1 MSTHHQ
7 DGQPEVGEPLNDQDL
22 EDDIDYSISE
32 DDLRLQQKVNSVA
45 AINSMRMR
53 PVPKSR
59 MRIPLCRMVYMPM
72 VRPTL
77 DSDLKKLEQEFVHG
91 YREGFCVFYVFLMN
105 ESGEER
111 FVSEEDKRAWG
122 PLWDQQSEAFNL
134 FVESDPQLAHLKNC
148 MFYVCDGNHRLL
160 SWMGY
165 IRRLH
170 SSDIDWHYMVDAIV
184 LGTKGK
190 TSIVLSAMH
199 DINRYNLNY
208 L

>member
-1 MSTHHQ
+1 MINDTIIFLQGSKRSASMSTPHQ
-7 DGQPEVGEPLNDQDL
+7 DGQSKVGEPLNDQDL

-32 DDLRLQQKVNSVA
+32 DELRLQQKVNSVA

-53 PVPKSR
+53 SVPKSR
-59 MRIPLCRMVYMPM
+59 MQIPLCRMVYMPM

-91 YREGFCVFYVFLMN
+91 YREG
-105 ESGEER
+105 S
-111 FVSEEDKRAWG
+111 WG

-134 FVESDPQLAHLKNC
+134 FAESDPELAHLKNR

-160 SWMGY
+160 SWMHY
-165 IRRLH
+165 IRCLH
-170 SSDIDWHYMVDAIV
+170 SFDIDWHYMVDAIV

-199 DINRYNLNY
+199 DINKYNLNH

>member
-1 MSTHHQ
+1 
-7 DGQPEVGEPLNDQDL
+7 
-22 EDDIDYSISE
+22 
-32 DDLRLQQKVNSVA
+32 
-45 AINSMRMR
+45 
-53 PVPKSR
+53 
-59 MRIPLCRMVYMPM
+59 MPM

-91 YREGFCVFYVFLMN
+91 YREGSCVFYVSLTN

-134 FVESDPQLAHLKNC
+134 FVEFDPELAHLKNR

-170 SSDIDWHYMVDAIV
+170 SSDID
-184 LGTKGK
+184 
-190 TSIVLSAMH
+190 
-199 DINRYNLNY
+199 
-208 L
+208 

>member
-1 MSTHHQ
+1 MINDTIIFLQRSKRSTSISTPHQ
-7 DGQPEVGEPLNDQDL
+7 DGQPEVGELSNDQDL
-22 EDDIDYSISE
+22 EDNIDYSISE
-32 DDLRLQQKVNSVA
+32 DELRLQQKVNSVA

-72 VRPTL
+72 VWPTL

-91 YREGFCVFYVFLMN
+91 YRDRSCVFYVSLTN

-111 FVSEEDKRAWG
+111 FVSKEDKRAWG

-134 FVESDPQLAHLKNC
+134 FAESDPELAHLKNR

-160 SWMGY
+160 S
-165 IRRLH
+165 
-170 SSDIDWHYMVDAIV
+170 
-184 LGTKGK
+184 
-190 TSIVLSAMH
+190 
-199 DINRYNLNY
+199 
-208 L
+208 